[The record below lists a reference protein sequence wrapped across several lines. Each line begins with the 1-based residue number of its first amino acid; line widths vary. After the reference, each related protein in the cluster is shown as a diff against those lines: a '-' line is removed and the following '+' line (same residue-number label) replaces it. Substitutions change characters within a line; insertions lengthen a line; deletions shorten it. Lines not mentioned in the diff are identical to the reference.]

1 MTTGSPANAERT
13 PVRQGSMRADQ
24 RAIAQRVQEAFLPK
38 TCPTCKSVRLA
49 ARHEMSNGI
58 GGDLYDFVPLG
69 EHRYSLVIGDVI
81 GHDMTSALVMSLIF
95 GAVHTAGPRAGSP
108 VDVLE
113 LVNQMLCDMNEKM
126 RTHTLVCSLFLGVVD
141 ADAQQIQYAN
151 AGHPGPLL
159 LDEDDR
165 IHTLNSTC
173 ALLGVDPALERDV
186 RKLDLRRMRRGLLY
200 TDGVTEARRGDAF
213 FGEERL
219 AAKLRQT
226 RSQSVHDAIDEI
238 RTSLLDFADGQL
250 ADDMTLVLADFGD
263 EPPHE
268 ANTRTEQNKRE

>member
-1 MTTGSPANAERT
+1 MTAGSPANAKRP
-13 PVRQGSMRADQ
+13 PVGHGSMLADQ

-108 VDVLE
+108 IDVLE

-126 RTHTLVCSLFLGVVD
+126 STHTLVCSLFLGVVD
-141 ADAQQIQYAN
+141 ADAQEIRYAN
-151 AGHPGPLL
+151 AGHPGPLF
-159 LDEDDR
+159 LDHGGDVHELD
-165 IHTLNSTC
+165 STC
-173 ALLGVDPALERDV
+173 ALLGVDSRLERDV
-186 RKLDLRRMRRGLLY
+186 ERLDLRPMRRGLLY
-200 TDGVTEARRGDAF
+200 TDGVTEARRGETC
-213 FGEERL
+213 FGEKRL
-219 AAKLRQT
+219 AGHLRET
-226 RSQSVHDAIDEI
+226 REQSVHDAIDEI
-238 RTSLLDFADGQL
+238 RTSVLDFADGQL

-263 EPPHE
+263 EPPHR
-268 ANTRTEQNKRE
+268 ANARTKQNKRE